1 MKHETNTFYE
11 VTWTVGSLVLKLGQ
25 LKSLNKRN
33 IFIKKF
39 YENRNLQNDS
49 RPF

>member
-11 VTWTVGSLVLKLGQ
+11 VTWTVGSLVLKLDQ
-25 LKSLNKRN
+25 LMSLYKRN

-39 YENRNLQNDS
+39 YENRNLKNNS

>member
-1 MKHETNTFYE
+1 MKHETNKFYE
-11 VTWTVGSLVLKLGQ
+11 VTWTVGSLVLKLDQ
-25 LKSLNKRN
+25 LMSLYKRN

-39 YENRNLQNDS
+39 YENRNLKNNS